1 MRVDHKRR
9 MNELAGRPFWQ
20 RADIIV
26 TWLMIGLPVL
36 LLIGAGMFF
45 VVTEG
50 LFGIFAAVSLSCMV
64 VLLAIRVSWRR
75 WRSVRAAGI
84 DAELPSIVADS
95 SWSPFERE
103 VFEKACARIRENT
116 RELHS
121 WDEGLFAMAFD
132 VAGDVADQLSGGAR
146 GNLDVTLPEMLA
158 LVDEA
163 AGECREYLETNL
175 MFSVLRGISVRNT
188 LWVLRNRHLLARFV
202 EGGNHVHRLVSLVI
216 NPPAG
221 AIRLLESLVAG
232 DNTRYLT
239 DQFQIELQRRI
250 MTYVAAKSIDLY
262 SGRYKRSSIS
272 KPGYV
277 NVEPVK
283 ILLAG
288 QTGAGKSSLAAVIAP
303 PGRNASLKAD
313 GNASTVLAR
322 TSIDGIQCVL
332 VELPGIDAP
341 AGKQLRP
348 APLGMGRGRRGGAE
362 STFAVIR
369 KEFLD
374 CDMVV
379 WAVRADQPARKV
391 DVDALAAFREAYG
404 IQKWH
409 RLIPPLVVAVS
420 HVDRSSIIR
429 SWPGSGA
436 LSPAQILKIEE
447 VAGGIAREFEVDK
460 AIPVKLSPP
469 AWNVEEIAAGIRNA
483 LPNACLAQNNRL
495 RAAGRRKTEKQVSQG
510 PKEQQNEVAERGL
523 VFRTI
528 LPDKARERALKA
540 AGRARELLPDRR
552 KLKKRPGAGK
562 WRKDES

>member
-1 MRVDHKRR
+1 MS
-9 MNELAGRPFWQ
+9 ELAGRPFWK

-36 LLIGAGMFF
+36 LLIGAGLYF
-45 VVTEG
+45 VFTEG
-50 LFGIFAAVSLSCMV
+50 HFGIFAAVSLVCMV
-64 VLLAIRVSWRR
+64 VLLGFRVSWRR
-75 WRSVRAAGI
+75 WRSVRTGEM

-95 SWSPFERE
+95 NWSPFERE

-175 MFSVLRGISVRNT
+175 MFSALRGISVRNT
-188 LWVLRNRHLLARFV
+188 LWVLRNRHLLVRIA

-232 DNTRYLT
+232 DNTKYLT

-250 MTYVAAKSIDLY
+250 MTYVAARSIDLY

-272 KPGYV
+272 KPGLV

-283 ILLAG
+283 ILLVG
-288 QTGAGKSSLAAVIAP
+288 QTGAGKSSLAAAIAP
-303 PGRNASLKAD
+303 PGRNASFKAN
-313 GNASTVLAR
+313 GNAGTALAR

-332 VELPGIDAP
+332 VEMQGIDAP
-341 AGKQLRP
+341 VGKQLRR
-348 APLGMGRGRRGGAE
+348 APLGMGRGRGGAAE
-362 STFAVIR
+362 STFAAIR

-379 WAVRADQPARKV
+379 WAVRADQPARRV
-391 DVDALAAFREAYG
+391 DVDVLAAFREAYG

-409 RLIPPLVVAVS
+409 RLVPPLVVAVS

-460 AIPVKLSPP
+460 AIPVKLGPP
-469 AWNVEEIAAGIRNA
+469 AWNVEELLAGIRNA

-495 RAAGRRKTEKQVSQG
+495 RTAGRRKAGKPASRGQ
-510 PKEQQNEVAERGL
+510 KEQQDEVAERGL
-523 VFRTI
+523 VFGTI

-552 KLKKRPGAGK
+552 KLKKRLGAGK